1 MQYKHEV
8 PQSKGTNTAEALE
21 PGREAEAAGGAG
33 AAGAAASAPAGHQ
46 YSTTQPSTTV
56 RIKRLGAHANRCGC
70 VCGCMRLGLCVW
82 SFACGVFRLQ
92 EERAVFAVPGCACL
106 PKMTMEGVT
115 AQPSTKQ
122 HAVPALQPY
131 NSQPRL
137 CLPSGPLWPLW
148 MTQLLPCAVATAR
161 LLQAAADGAG
171 HPL

>member
-1 MQYKHEV
+1 VQYKQEV
-8 PQSKGTNTAEALE
+8 PQGEGTNTAEALE

-115 AQPSTKQ
+115 AQPSTKRALCQ
-122 HAVPALQPY
+122 HYNPAVHSLALA
-131 NSQPRL
+131 
-137 CLPSGPLWPLW
+137 LPSCPFWPLW
-148 MTQLLPCAVATAR
+148 LTQLLPCAVATAR